1 MRCEIPHRCVRR
13 KYRIRRHSPF
23 RLRNC
28 WEGRSVRA
36 SSLLR
41 QNSSS
46 VPLSLGRTRPCKTTA
61 SPVCWKV
68 LFAANGL
75 ALSVFALAAGSPS
88 LPAAQ
93 NDGFTPLFDGKSF
106 DGWYFTLRANKDGS
120 KPDPKLTWSIVDG
133 YIRCT
138 GKPNGCMVT
147 QKEYGDYILKLKWRF
162 PAGSKGGNSGVL
174 LHVQDDEIWPTSVEA
189 QLQAGQAGDFWP
201 FQHTGVIA
209 VS

>member
-1 MRCEIPHRCVRR
+1 MHHMRCEIPHRCVRR

-68 LFAANGL
+68 LTCQLPSINNMVAGNQSMSWTYLSPLARFVLSSLVIGL
-75 ALSVFALAAGSPS
+75 RIGLSTMNLWSLWKAL
-88 LPAAQ
+88 
-93 NDGFTPLFDGKSF
+93 
-106 DGWYFTLRANKDGS
+106 
-120 KPDPKLTWSIVDG
+120 I
-133 YIRCT
+133 
-138 GKPNGCMVT
+138 
-147 QKEYGDYILKLKWRF
+147 
-162 PAGSKGGNSGVL
+162 
-174 LHVQDDEIWPTSVEA
+174 
-189 QLQAGQAGDFWP
+189 
-201 FQHTGVIA
+201 
-209 VS
+209 

>member
-61 SPVCWKV
+61 SPVCWKDAKTLAEALRLGAETGYRAVMRPVEGTILTVARAAGEGARGDSLKDV
-68 LFAANGL
+68 LK
-75 ALSVFALAAGSPS
+75 SALAAAREALAKTPEL
-88 LPAAQ
+88 LP
-93 NDGFTPLFDGKSF
+93 
-106 DGWYFTLRANKDGS
+106 
-120 KPDPKLTWSIVDG
+120 V
-133 YIRCT
+133 
-138 GKPNGCMVT
+138 
-147 QKEYGDYILKLKWRF
+147 LK
-162 PAGSKGGNSGVL
+162 
-174 LHVQDDEIWPTSVEA
+174 
-189 QLQAGQAGDFWP
+189 QAGVVDAGGAGYVRFLEGIHGYALGLP
-201 FQHTGVIA
+201 LPEPPKVERYAQTAFATEEFGYCTEFLMEGAFQHTGVIA

>member
-1 MRCEIPHRCVRR
+1 MHHMRCEIPHRCVRR

-68 LFAANGL
+68 
-75 ALSVFALAAGSPS
+75 
-88 LPAAQ
+88 
-93 NDGFTPLFDGKSF
+93 PLFGRIFS
-106 DGWYFTLRANKDGS
+106 Y
-120 KPDPKLTWSIVDG
+120 
-133 YIRCT
+133 
-138 GKPNGCMVT
+138 
-147 QKEYGDYILKLKWRF
+147 RF
-162 PAGSKGGNSGVL
+162 M
-174 LHVQDDEIWPTSVEA
+174 
-189 QLQAGQAGDFWP
+189 F
-201 FQHTGVIA
+201 
-209 VS
+209 